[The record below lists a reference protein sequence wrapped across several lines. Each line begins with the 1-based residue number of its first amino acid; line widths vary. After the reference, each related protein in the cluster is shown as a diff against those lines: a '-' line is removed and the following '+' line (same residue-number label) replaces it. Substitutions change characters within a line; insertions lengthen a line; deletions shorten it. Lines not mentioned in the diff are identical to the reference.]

1 MNNTIRES
9 SVNGDI
15 FKVGLFL
22 GFDNNNRILLLGF
35 SIMLNDDK
43 NTISKIFKW
52 FFELIEI

>member
-1 MNNTIRES
+1 MNNTLRES

-52 FFELIEI
+52 FFELI